1 MSILLHIKNNSNMK
15 IPNNLRFN
23 DLQVKIIEETDS
35 GRLARSVNNF
45 LTENKNYELVDI
57 QYNNIGYGYSTQYTC
72 HQKDYYSVLI
82 VYRKND
88 N

>member
-1 MSILLHIKNNSNMK
+1 MK
-15 IPNNLRFN
+15 IPNNLCFN

-45 LTENKNYELVDI
+45 LTENKDYELVDI

-72 HQKDYYSVLI
+72 HKNDYYSVLI
-82 VYRKND
+82 LYRKNI

>member
-1 MSILLHIKNNSNMK
+1 MK
-15 IPNNLRFN
+15 IPNNLCFN
-23 DLQVKIIEETDS
+23 DLQIKIIEETNHD
-35 GRLARSVNNF
+35 RLTRSVNNF
-45 LTENKNYELVDI
+45 LTENKDYELVDI

-82 VYRKND
+82 LYRKNI